1 MNLTAF
7 SQSLILNKNGDTTVC
22 FSINQSKFLA
32 KEHYRAETYF
42 KSDSICNL
50 EIIQKDRQIKMY
62 IKIEDKLQNIINNQA
77 GITKLKDEE
86 MKGLKLS
93 LESAH
98 KEAKKQKT
106 YKVLS
111 LIGGAAIS
119 GYLGYKYINK

>member
-1 MNLTAF
+1 
-7 SQSLILNKNGDTTVC
+7 
-22 FSINQSKFLA
+22 
-32 KEHYRAETYF
+32 
-42 KSDSICNL
+42 
-50 EIIQKDRQIKMY
+50 MY
-62 IKIEDKLQNIINNQA
+62 IKIEDKLQTIINNQA

-93 LESAH
+93 LESAN